1 MEFLG
6 AFEQRGPALT
16 VVGENHLQAFL
27 ASGVEAAKDG
37 ARAIEDLH
45 LLLRA
50 DLHADREQR
59 LLVAPPLTRCKS
71 KPKNTFQTRQQ

>member
-6 AFEQRGPALT
+6 AFEQRRFALT
-16 VVGENHLQAFL
+16 VVGENHLQVAT
-27 ASGVEAAKDG
+27 GVEAADDG

-50 DLHADREQR
+50 DLHADGKQR
-59 LLVAPPLTRCKS
+59 FSVAPPLTRCKS
-71 KPKNTFQTRQQ
+71 KPKNTSQTLGR